1 MFYHGQKVTVKET
14 CGGQFTKGV
23 TYIVGGRYHYEDGDY
38 TGIVADDNGEPN
50 GWPHEMFEAVVSP
63 SIVKDLRLKPQTKTV
78 LRHLRKGQ
86 HISPMQALVVYSI
99 SRLAPCIHD
108 IRRAGYN
115 VSTEVKRDAQGHKY
129 AQYVLVA

>member
-1 MFYHGQKVTVKET
+1 MSFAIGQRVRAVMTLRGGGVRKGTTYTVTANPISGTDSWQER
-14 CGGQFTKGV
+14 F
-23 TYIVGGRYHYEDGDY
+23 
-38 TGIVADDNGEPN
+38 
-50 GWPHEMFEAVVSP
+50 FEAVAP
-63 SIVKDLRLKPQTKTV
+63 TIANDLRLKPQTKTV

-108 IRRAGYN
+108 IRKAGYN

-129 AQYVLVA
+129 AQYALVS